1 MKKSNIILISFII
14 LFLVM
19 TILVTNGKT
28 LGIDNSVYHFVIS
41 FQNDKLTYFFK
52 FITKFANVKSII
64 IIVILFLIIKRNFI
78 GICPVIAALDVEIL
92 NLVLK
97 FILKR
102 DRPNILQLISVDNY
116 SYPSGH
122 AMMSMGVYGCFI
134 YLIYRYINNQKIK
147 ICSIVLLSL
156 LILLIGISRIYL
168 GVHYFSDIIGGFIVS
183 ICFLIIFDKVIKRW
197 EIKHEKTNR
206 E

>member
-1 MKKSNIILISFII
+1 MKKTNIFLISLII
-14 LFLVM
+14 LFL
-19 TILVTNGKT
+19 ILTVFVKNGKT
-28 LGIDNSVYHFVIS
+28 LGIDNAIYNFIIS
-41 FQNDKLTYFFK
+41 FQNDKLTYFIK
-52 FITKFANVKSII
+52 LITKFANVKSII

-78 GICPVIAALDVEIL
+78 GIIPTIVAIDVEIL

-122 AMMSMGVYGCFI
+122 AMISMGVYGCFI
-134 YLIYRYINNQKIK
+134 YLIYKYVDNKKIK

-156 LILLIGISRIYL
+156 LILLIGFSRIYL
-168 GVHYFSDIIGGFIVS
+168 GVHYFSDIVGGFIIS
-183 ICFLIIFDKVIKRW
+183 ICYLIIFDKVIKRW
-197 EIKHEKTNR
+197 ER
-206 E
+206 

>member
-1 MKKSNIILISFII
+1 MKKSNIILISFIV
-14 LFLVM
+14 LFLIM

-28 LGIDNSVYHFVIS
+28 LGLDNSIYNFVIS
-41 FQNDKLTYFFK
+41 FQNDKLTNFFK
-52 FITKFANVKSII
+52 FITKFANVKII
-64 IIVILFLIIKRNFI
+64 VIIVILFLLIKRNLI
-78 GICPVIAALDVEIL
+78 GICPTIVAIDVEIL

-97 FILKR
+97 FILRR

-122 AMMSMGVYGCFI
+122 AMISMGVYGCFI
-134 YLIYRYINNQKIK
+134 YLIYKYVNNKKIK

-183 ICFLIIFDKVIKRW
+183 ICYLIIFDKVIKRW
-197 EIKHEKTNR
+197 EIQNEKINSK
-206 E
+206 

>member
-1 MKKSNIILISFII
+1 MKKTNIILISLII
-14 LFLVM
+14 LFL
-19 TILVTNGKT
+19 ILTVFVKTGKT
-28 LGIDNSVYHFVIS
+28 LGIDNAIYNFIIS
-41 FQNDKLTYFFK
+41 FQNDKLTHFIK

-78 GICPVIAALDVEIL
+78 GIIPTIVAIDVEIL

-122 AMMSMGVYGCFI
+122 AMISMGVYGCFI
-134 YLIYRYINNQKIK
+134 YLIYKYVDNKKIK

-168 GVHYFSDIIGGFIVS
+168 GVHYFSDIVGGFIIS
-183 ICFLIIFDKVIKRW
+183 ICYLIIFDKVIKRW
-197 EIKHEKTNR
+197 ER
-206 E
+206 

>member
-1 MKKSNIILISFII
+1 MKKTNIILISLII
-14 LFLVM
+14 LFL
-19 TILVTNGKT
+19 ILTVFVKTGKT
-28 LGIDNSVYHFVIS
+28 LGIDNAIYNFIIS
-41 FQNDKLTYFFK
+41 FQNDKLTYFIK

-78 GICPVIAALDVEIL
+78 GIIPTIVAIDVEIL

-122 AMMSMGVYGCFI
+122 AMISMGVYGCFI
-134 YLIYRYINNQKIK
+134 YLIYKYVDNKKIK

-156 LILLIGISRIYL
+156 LILLIGFSRIYL
-168 GVHYFSDIIGGFIVS
+168 GVHYFSDIVGGFIIS
-183 ICFLIIFDKVIKRW
+183 ICYLIIFDKVIKRW
-197 EIKHEKTNR
+197 ER
-206 E
+206 